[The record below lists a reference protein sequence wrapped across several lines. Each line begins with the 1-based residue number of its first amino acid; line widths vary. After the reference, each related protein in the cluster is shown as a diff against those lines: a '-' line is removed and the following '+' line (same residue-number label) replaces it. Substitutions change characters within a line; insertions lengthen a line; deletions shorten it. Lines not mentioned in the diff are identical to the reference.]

1 MDCPFVFTHDGL
13 FYMTYIGYDGTGY
26 QTGLASSRNLVDWQ
40 RAGCILKRDPA
51 SPVTRYN
58 VAMNWVVR
66 ENPLRSP
73 GRLKR
78 IRGRFLGVY
87 HAYPNSG
94 YESGPAVIG
103 VCWGD
108 DLLHWELNAPCLLP
122 QDGGVMGARRSL
134 QTLPG
139 GGQRG
144 VSSVLQ
150 RQDGAGRT
158 IGASRLEWPFRPI

>member
-1 MDCPFVFTHDGL
+1 MVAALGSAASWGAQRGIERYATPFKYGKLVLSASPDKDAFDSRSVDCPFVCTHDGL

-73 GRLKR
+73 GRLKS
-78 IRGRFLGVY
+78 IHGR
-87 HAYPNSG
+87 
-94 YESGPAVIG
+94 
-103 VCWGD
+103 
-108 DLLHWELNAPCLLP
+108 LL
-122 QDGGVMGARRSL
+122 
-134 QTLPG
+134 
-139 GGQRG
+139 
-144 VSSVLQ
+144 
-150 RQDGAGRT
+150 
-158 IGASRLEWPFRPI
+158 